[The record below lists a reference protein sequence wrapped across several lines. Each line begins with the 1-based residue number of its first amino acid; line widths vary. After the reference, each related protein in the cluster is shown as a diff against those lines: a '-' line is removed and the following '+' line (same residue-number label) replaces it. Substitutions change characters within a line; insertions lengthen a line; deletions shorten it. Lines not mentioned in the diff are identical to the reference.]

1 MGEDC
6 TAGLPIL
13 PIDKNVQWCKDSSL
27 SGADT
32 GPATAK
38 VFFEGQTLTYSWV
51 RVFSRVYFPT
61 SSAQINPYA
70 NEIKLDGLS

>member
-1 MGEDC
+1 MHTATAGGPSEPASSGAVAEGPGRAREMGEHG

-32 GPATAK
+32 GPALQIK
-38 VFFEGQTLTYSWV
+38 V
-51 RVFSRVYFPT
+51 
-61 SSAQINPYA
+61 SS
-70 NEIKLDGLS
+70 KDRH